1 MAYNILLV
9 DDSAT
14 TRAVIGKTF
23 KVAGIPVSHLYE
35 AANGREALDI
45 LKQNWVDLV
54 MTDINMPVMDG
65 MEMIDIMQRDGL
77 LKSIP
82 VILVTIEGNAK
93 RLDHLRSKGVAA
105 VIHKPFK
112 PEQVRGVIEG
122 IINPPAVKDVKALLA
137 ESFGKVLEDFA
148 FMCAEPI
155 EGDAM
160 PPARP
165 DNIRASVRFS
175 GPVAGRLTVAVA
187 REASPE
193 IAANVLGL
201 DAGDATAAERAEDA
215 LKEIANVTCGDLLTR
230 IAGTEKTFQLSIPE
244 AGALDASGWDR
255 LRDDPGTQPFL
266 VDDCPFLV
274 QLVQDPA
281 NA

>member
-35 AANGREALDI
+35 AANGKEALDI
-45 LKQNWVDLV
+45 LRKNWIDLI

-65 MEMIDIMQRDGL
+65 MEMIDVMQRDGL

-112 PEQVRGVIEG
+112 PEQVREVIED
-122 IINPPAVKDVKALLA
+122 IINPPAISNTNNLLI
-137 ESFGKVLEDFA
+137 ESFIKVLEDFA
-148 FMCAEPI
+148 FMCAEPV
-155 EGDAM
+155 EKDSM
-160 PPARP
+160 PPP
-165 DNIRASVRFS
+165 QTENVYASIHFT
-175 GPVAGRLTVAVA
+175 GPVSGSMTIAVA
-187 REASPE
+187 KALSPE

-201 DAGDATAAERAEDA
+201 NSGDATAAERAEDS
-215 LKEIANVTCGDLLTR
+215 LKEIANVTCGHLLTQL
-230 IAGTEKTFQLSIPE
+230 AGPQKPFSLAIPE
-244 AGALDASGWDR
+244 AGKMSASEWDSLRTNDATLG
-255 LRDDPGTQPFL
+255 FL
-266 VDDCPFLV
+266 VDECPFLV
-274 QLVQDPA
+274 KVVTESADQ
-281 NA
+281 